1 VIARSTVPRGS
12 VERVWYR
19 RFLEGVHAALAPPTY
34 FEIGVNRGG
43 TLALSRSNTIAVD
56 PDFELEH
63 EVSAAAALFRETSDD
78 YFARETPL
86 ESFGDQP
93 VSLALIDGMHLVEY
107 ALRDFINVE
116 RHTDWSSVIVIDD
129 VLPRRAEHAN
139 RNRSTKAWTG
149 DIYKLLG
156 ILEAHRPDL
165 TCLLIDTQPAGML
178 VVLTPDPTSRV
189 LSDRYEE
196 IVTHAVVP
204 DPQTVPARLLEHQ
217 GVLDPKS
224 VLSASF
230 WAVLR
235 KGREAGVSREAGLR
249 RVERALDR
257 DFGRR
262 GAWPL
267 RLVRRGRAGSAESA
281 WPRRR

>member
-1 VIARSTVPRGS
+1 
-12 VERVWYR
+12 VELVWYR
-19 RFLEGVHAALAPPTY
+19 RFVEGVHAALAPPTY

-63 EVSAAAALFRETSDD
+63 EVSAATALFRETSDD
-78 YFARETPL
+78 YFARERPL
-86 ESFGDQP
+86 ESFGNQP
-93 VSLALIDGMHLVEY
+93 ISLALIDGMHLVEY

-149 DIYKLLG
+149 DVYKLLD
-156 ILEAHRPDL
+156 ILERHRPDL
-165 TCLLIDTQPAGML
+165 TCLRIDTGPAGML

-196 IVTHAVVP
+196 IVSDAVLP
-204 DPQTVPARLLEHQ
+204 DPQTVPAALLERR
-217 GVLDPKS
+217 GALDPRA

-235 KGREAGVSREAGLR
+235 EGREAGISREEGLR
-249 RVERALDR
+249 RVGRALER
-257 DFGRR
+257 DFGSR

-267 RLVRRGRAGSAESA
+267 RRLRRGRGGSAEGA

>member
-1 VIARSTVPRGS
+1 VV
-12 VERVWYR
+12 RVWYR
-19 RFLEGVHAALAPPTY
+19 HFLKGVHAALAPPTY

-43 TLALSRSNTIAVD
+43 TLALSQSNTIAVD

-63 EVSAAAALFRETSDD
+63 EVPATAALFRETSDD
-78 YFARETPL
+78 YFAREKPL

-93 VSLALIDGMHLVEY
+93 VALALIDGMHLVEY

-156 ILEAHRPDL
+156 ILENHRPDL
-165 TCLLIDTQPAGML
+165 TCLLVDTKPAGML
-178 VVLTPDPTSRV
+178 VVVAPDPTSRV

-196 IVTHAVVP
+196 IVTQAVVP
-204 DPQTVPARLLEHQ
+204 DPQTIPAELREQ
-217 GVLDPKS
+217 RGVLDPRA

-235 KGREAGVSREAGLR
+235 KGRESGVSREDGLR
-249 RVERALDR
+249 RVQRALDR
-257 DFGRR
+257 DFGRG
-262 GAWPL
+262 GARTL
-267 RLVRRGRAGSAESA
+267 QLLRGRQAGGV